1 MTVDERRYAEP
12 NPPAQFNVESLFRG
26 NSRLIIPSWQR
37 EYAWTGENEVEDLLT
52 DLTKF
57 IENPHRSN
65 YLLGSIITFPKGV
78 DRVLS

>member
-78 DRVLS
+78 DLS